1 MQASLL
7 AVTLAFAVSLA
18 PGPSPSAPQELLA
31 KLAQT
36 WSAVHDY
43 RVDIDANE
51 LVEESWHSR
60 KVRYSLLRPNHAR
73 MEITDGP
80 SRGTALV
87 WDGGD
92 HIRVR
97 PGGLLAFLRLSFAL
111 TDPRVTSER
120 GNTIFTPDFGKVL
133 ECFAAHADEVHVAP
147 GAAVDGKAT
156 TALTFEHAPGPV
168 CSNDSARDLLVTRDV
183 VTILAE
189 TGLPLRRERFE
200 GERSVERWDLHDLQI
215 NPGLTPSDF

>member
-1 MQASLL
+1 
-7 AVTLAFAVSLA
+7 
-18 PGPSPSAPQELLA
+18 LA

-51 LVEESWHSR
+51 LVGESWHSR
-60 KVRYSLLRPNHAR
+60 KIRYSLLRPNRAR
-73 MEITDGP
+73 MEILDGS

-92 HIRVR
+92 RIHVR
-97 PGGLLAFLRLSFAL
+97 PGGIMAFLRLSFAL
-111 TDPRVTSER
+111 GDPRASSER

-133 ECFAAHADEVHVAP
+133 ECFAAHAEDVRVTP
-147 GAAVDGKAT
+147 GSALEGKAT
-156 TALTFEHAPGPV
+156 TELTFEHAPGPV
-168 CSNDSARDLLVTRDV
+168 CSNDSTTDLHVTRDV
-183 VTILAE
+183 VTILTE

-200 GERSVERWDLHDLQI
+200 GERSVERWDLRNLRI
-215 NPGLTPSDF
+215 NPGLTASDF

>member
-1 MQASLL
+1 MHASLL
-7 AVTLAFAVSLA
+7 AAGLAFAVSLA
-18 PGPSPSAPQELLA
+18 PDPSTPQELLG

-36 WSAVHDY
+36 WSAIHDY

-51 LVEESWHSR
+51 LVGESWHSR
-60 KVRYSLLRPNHAR
+60 KIRYSLLRPNRAR
-73 MEITDGP
+73 MEILDGS

-92 HIRVR
+92 RIHVR
-97 PGGLLAFLRLSFAL
+97 PGGLLAFLRLSLAL
-111 TDPRVTSER
+111 NDPRATSER
-120 GNTIFTPDFGKVL
+120 GSTIFTPDFGKVL
-133 ECFAAHADEVHVAP
+133 ECFAAHAGDVRVSP
-147 GAAVDGKAT
+147 GAELEGKAT

-168 CSNDSARDLLVTRDV
+168 CSNDSTTDVLVTRDV

-200 GERSVERWDLHDLQI
+200 GERSVERWDLHNLQI
-215 NPGLTPSDF
+215 NQGLTASDF